1 MGELICVRGIDQQIG
16 QLYELMKAT
25 KDLEGEGEGG
35 ELGGEG
41 GEGKK

>member
-1 MGELICVRGIDQQIG
+1 MGVICVDQQIG

-25 KDLEGEGEGG
+25 RDLEGEGEGG